1 MALTEIRIDDHT
13 WDDASAARRVEWRG
27 CIAELLDPARNVFH
41 PDARRLEVT
50 VTEQASLLDLH
61 GEVPHGAPPTVLVS
75 VRVPRDVLKALIH
88 EYVDIVRQIAREE
101 GPGGLAR
108 LEALDMAKKVV
119 HDKAAR
125 VVRRHCREL
134 RIDHDTSRRLFTL
147 LLSLR
152 VDTTRLVGVHGHR
165 RVR

>member
-1 MALTEIRIDDHT
+1 MGLSEIRIDAKT
-13 WDDASAARRVEWRG
+13 WEGASEARRAEWRG
-27 CIAELLDPARNVFH
+27 CIAALLDPGRNVIR
-41 PDARRLEVT
+41 PDGHRLEVT

-61 GEVPHGAPPTVLVS
+61 GAGAPGEGLPPLQS
-75 VRVPRDVLKALIH
+75 VRLPRDALKSLIH

-108 LEALDMAKKVV
+108 LEALDMAKKVI

-125 VVRRHCREL
+125 VVRRHCRGL
-134 RIDHDTSRRLFTL
+134 GIDHDTSRRLFTL
-147 LLSLR
+147 LLALR

-165 RVR
+165 RVK

>member
-1 MALTEIRIDDHT
+1 MPLTEIHIDART
-13 WDDASAARRVEWRG
+13 WADASEARQAEWRG
-27 CIAELLDPARNVFH
+27 CIAELLDPSRNTFR
-41 PDARRLEVT
+41 AEAKRLVVT
-50 VTEQASLLDLH
+50 VTEQATLLDLF
-61 GEVPHGAPPTVLVS
+61 GECDDESAAELES
-75 VRVPRDVLKALIH
+75 VRLARDVLKALTH

-125 VVRRHCREL
+125 LVRKECRSL
-134 RIDHDTSRRLFTL
+134 GIDHETARRLFTL

-152 VDTTRLVGVHGHR
+152 VDTTRLVGMHGHR

>member
-1 MALTEIRIDDHT
+1 MGLSQIRIDTRT
-13 WDDASAARRVEWRG
+13 WADATEARRNEWRG
-27 CIAELLDPARNVFH
+27 CIASLLDPGRNTFRA
-41 PDARRLEVT
+41 DADRLEVT
-50 VTEQASLLDLH
+50 LTEQASLLELY
-61 GEVPHGAPPTVLVS
+61 GRQPHDHDGAPLES
-75 VRVPRDVLKALIH
+75 VRLPRDALKALIQ

-108 LEALDMAKKVV
+108 MEALDMAKKVV

-125 VVRRHCREL
+125 VVRRHCRGL
-134 RIDHDTSRRLFTL
+134 GVDHDTSRRLFTL

-165 RVR
+165 RVK